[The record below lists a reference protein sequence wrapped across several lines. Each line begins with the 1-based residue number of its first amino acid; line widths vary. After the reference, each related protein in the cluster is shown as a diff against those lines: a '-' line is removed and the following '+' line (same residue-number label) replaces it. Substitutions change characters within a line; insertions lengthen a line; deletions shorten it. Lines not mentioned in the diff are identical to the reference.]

1 MVHSS
6 RSRVNITHSR
16 AAAAAAA
23 AAATAA
29 ASAAV
34 TRVLRLCAVKV
45 AAADDEGGAV
55 ATDRTGPER
64 RWRRTRACSGRMAV
78 RFAPVGG

>member
-1 MVHSS
+1 M
-6 RSRVNITHSR
+6 THSR
-16 AAAAAAA
+16 AA

-34 TRVLRLCAVKV
+34 TQVLRRGAVEVTAADAAV
-45 AAADDEGGAV
+45 AAAVIGRMGL
-55 ATDRTGPER
+55 GR
-64 RWRRTRACSGRMAV
+64 RWRHTRACSGRMAV